1 MFFTMITSII
11 LGMGVPT
18 TANYVI
24 TATIAAPAL
33 IQLGVPIIAAH
44 MFVFYFGIIADITPP
59 VALAA
64 YAASGISG
72 GNPMK
77 TGITAS
83 KLAIAAFIVPYM
95 FVYAPVLLMVKATPV
110 EVTMAAISAVIGM
123 FGLGVA
129 MIGYWYTAVSGV
141 MRVISFIGGLMLIE
155 PGLVTDILGIV
166 ILVGLYFF
174 QRNKANAQKNPAT

>member
-1 MFFTMITSII
+1 MFFTMITSLI

-77 TGITAS
+77 TGIVAS

-95 FVYAPVLLMVKATPV
+95 FVYAPVLLMVKATPL
-110 EVTMAAISAVIGM
+110 EVIMAAASAVIGM

-129 MIGYWYTAVSGV
+129 MIGYWYTDVNVGV
-141 MRVISFIGGLMLIE
+141 RVISFIGGLLLIE
-155 PGLVTDILGIV
+155 PGLVTSIIGAV
-166 ILVGLYFF
+166 ILIGIYFI
-174 QRNKANAQKNPAT
+174 QSNKSTAQKKITM

>member
-1 MFFTMITSII
+1 
-11 LGMGVPT
+11 

-33 IQLGVPIIAAH
+33 IQLHVPVIAAH

-77 TGITAS
+77 TGVVAS
-83 KLAIAAFIVPYM
+83 KLAIAAFIVPYI
-95 FVYAPVLLMVKATPV
+95 FVYAPVLLMVNATPA
-110 EVTMAAISAVIGM
+110 EVVMSAISAVTGM

-129 MIGYWYTAVSGV
+129 MIGYWYADVHWFV
-141 MRVISFIGGLMLIE
+141 RIISFAAGLMLIE
-155 PGLVTDILGIV
+155 PGLLTSVIGIV
-166 ILVGLYFF
+166 LLIGIYFI
-174 QRNKANAQKNPAT
+174 QSKKGNTQKKIAA